1 MNVWGGFYILLTEY
15 VSCFINLIY
24 TTWHSEKFWTT
35 IFAFPLKVINKENPE
50 EKIFGRGVCTLEKDQ
65 EGSLAEKGMWRQQ
78 VNIQV
83 GVLLTWSNFDI
94 LELKFLFWK

>member
-1 MNVWGGFYILLTEY
+1 MNVWGGFYILLSEY
-15 VSCFINLIY
+15 VSYFINLLY
-24 TTWHSEKFWTT
+24 TTWHSEEFWST
-35 IFAFPLKVINKENPE
+35 IFAFPLKVNNKENPE
-50 EKIFGRGVCTLEKDQ
+50 EKLFGRGVCTLDKDQ

-94 LELKFLFWK
+94 LEFKFLEK